1 MRLLL
6 LCLLLFAPLPLAAQQ
21 ATDAL
26 APEEPSALLATAARP
41 ETRAAL
47 EAKAAGRPVAARQ
60 WMVAAAHPL
69 ATQAG
74 ADTLRAGG
82 NAADAL
88 VAVQAVLG
96 LVEPQSSGLGGGG
109 FLLYHEAASGRL
121 FTLDGRETAP
131 LAATPRLMQDASGR
145 PLEFFDAVL
154 GGRAVGVPGTPALMA
169 EAHGRWGRLP
179 WAEVLAPAIRLA
191 EEGFAVSPRLA
202 GLVAGDAARLARFPA
217 TAAYFLPEGRPLR
230 AGDRLTNPAYAATL
244 RALAEGGA
252 AAFYRGPVA
261 EAIVAAVQGA
271 PGNPGAMTLADLAA
285 YRVKERAPVCTP
297 YREAEVCGM
306 GPPSSGGVG
315 VAQILGLL
323 ARHDLARLAPDSP
336 EALRLVG
343 DATRLAFA
351 DRGRYLADADF
362 VPVPVKGLLAA
373 DYLAAR
379 GRLLDRA
386 DALPEVAPG
395 APAFDHALL
404 WGDAPARERPG
415 TSHVTIVDAE
425 GNVAAMTASIENAF
439 GARLMAAGFLL
450 NNQLTDFDFE
460 SHAGGRPLANAP
472 APGKRPRSSMAPTI
486 VYRDG
491 APAFALGSPGGSRI
505 IPYVAR
511 AVVAL
516 LDWGLDPQEAAAL
529 PHALNRFGAYDLE
542 RGTSAEAFVPTLTAL
557 GYETQ
562 VADMIS
568 GLAIVAITPEG
579 LLGGADPRREGVA
592 LGD

>member
-1 MRLLL
+1 
-6 LCLLLFAPLPLAAQQ
+6 
-21 ATDAL
+21 
-26 APEEPSALLATAARP
+26 
-41 ETRAAL
+41 
-47 EAKAAGRPVAARQ
+47 
-60 WMVAAAHPL
+60 
-69 ATQAG
+69 
-74 ADTLRAGG
+74 
-82 NAADAL
+82 
-88 VAVQAVLG
+88 
-96 LVEPQSSGLGGGG
+96 
-109 FLLYHEAASGRL
+109 
-121 FTLDGRETAP
+121 
-131 LAATPRLMQDASGR
+131 
-145 PLEFFDAVL
+145 
-154 GGRAVGVPGTPALMA
+154 VPGTPALMA

-217 TAAYFLPEGRPLR
+217 TAAYFLPDGQPPR

-271 PGNPGAMTLADLAA
+271 PGNPGAMALSDLAV

-297 YREAEVCGM
+297 YRAAEICGM

-336 EALRLVG
+336 EALRLLG

-379 GRLLDRA
+379 ARLLDRA

-395 APAFDHALL
+395 MPAFDHALL

-425 GNVAAMTASIENAF
+425 GNVAVMTASIENAF

-529 PHALNRFGAYDLE
+529 PHALNRFGDYELE
-542 RGTSAEAFVPTLTAL
+542 GGTSAEALARALAAL
-557 GYETQ
+557 GYEIQ
-562 VADMIS
+562 VAGMTS